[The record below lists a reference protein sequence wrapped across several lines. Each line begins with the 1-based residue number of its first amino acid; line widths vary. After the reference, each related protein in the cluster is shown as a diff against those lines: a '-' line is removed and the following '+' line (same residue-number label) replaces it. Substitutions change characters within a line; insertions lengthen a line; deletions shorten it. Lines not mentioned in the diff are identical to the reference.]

1 MINMARKYMTKEV
14 TFTKVFAAKMDIN
27 EDGLPVAVP
36 VAPIEVMGTI
46 DKAKAQK
53 LIIKNHDEMLTVFKV
68 EVVTQTYKMK
78 VSDFIKIAELVSDTD
93 NLDEEDE
100 DSEDEN

>member
-1 MINMARKYMTKEV
+1 MARKYMTKEV
-14 TFTKVFAAKMDIN
+14 TFTKVFAARMEIDENGMPKA
-27 EDGLPVAVP
+27 EP
-36 VAPIEVMGTI
+36 VAPIEVMGTV

-53 LIIKNHDEMLTVFKV
+53 LILKNHDEMLTVFKV

-93 NLDEEDE
+93 NLDEEDDDNE
-100 DSEDEN
+100 E